1 MCNCYK
7 YLANIDTDPKNR
19 SRVVHTHHHQAKYGY
34 SKKGVIRKI
43 VTNVVLLFFVERH
56 NTNMF
61 KAIVRGGWGWGLP
74 DLWRGKFS
82 LKNVKKWENSKTEF
96 GDNHTNTK
104 ICEKIFFFKSPA
116 LLLKS

>member
-43 VTNVVLLFFVERH
+43 VTNVVVLLFSSRDTIQICLRQSFVGVEVEGYQICEGE
-56 NTNMF
+56 NF
-61 KAIVRGGWGWGLP
+61 VWKL
-74 DLWRGKFS
+74 
-82 LKNVKKWENSKTEF
+82 LKN
-96 GDNHTNTK
+96 
-104 ICEKIFFFKSPA
+104 EKIQKLNLEKIIQLQKLSVQNSIF
-116 LLLKS
+116 